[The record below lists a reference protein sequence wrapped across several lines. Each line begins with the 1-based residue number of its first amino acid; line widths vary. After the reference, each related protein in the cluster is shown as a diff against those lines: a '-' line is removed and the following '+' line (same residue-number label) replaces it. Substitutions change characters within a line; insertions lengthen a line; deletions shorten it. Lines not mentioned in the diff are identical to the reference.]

1 MGKSSKHVKMAQ
13 TLIRDV
19 KKSSSG
25 SDGSDSDSERSS
37 SSIGNKIKKALSSAL
52 EVLPNVQ
59 LAEQGASLILGLLRS
74 GFEF

>member
-1 MGKSSKHVKMAQ
+1 MGKSSKHAKQ
-13 TLIRDV
+13 
-19 KKSSSG
+19 SS

-37 SSIGNKIKKALSSAL
+37 SSIGNKIKKAVSSAL